1 MCISEKT
8 VEAYVARIFT
18 KLDLP
23 GTGDTNRRVLAVLT
37 WLRTHHSGVHPRPS
51 FLAPPKLPLSAS
63 LPSLTGNGKMIDALR
78 TGKPVE
84 QDSVSVMSDLLGYW
98 SL

>member
-1 MCISEKT
+1 M
-8 VEAYVARIFT
+8 
-18 KLDLP
+18 
-23 GTGDTNRRVLAVLT
+23 
-37 WLRTHHSGVHPRPS
+37 HPRPS